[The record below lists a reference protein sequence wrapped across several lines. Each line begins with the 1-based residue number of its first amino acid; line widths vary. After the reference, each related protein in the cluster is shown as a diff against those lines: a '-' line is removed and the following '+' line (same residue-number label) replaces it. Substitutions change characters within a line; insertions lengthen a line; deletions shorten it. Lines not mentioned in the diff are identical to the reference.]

1 MAESA
6 VVEDDA
12 LQKGPRTTVRQ
23 PPLAGSDLVGVREGD
38 PTLADGQP

>member
-1 MAESA
+1 MAGFA

-12 LQKGPRTTVRQ
+12 LREGPRATVRQ
-23 PPLAGSDLVGVREGD
+23 PPLAGSDLVGVWEGD

>member
-1 MAESA
+1 MAGSA

-12 LQKGPRTTVRQ
+12 LQEGPRATVRQ
-23 PPLAGSDLVGVREGD
+23 PPLAGSDLVRVQEGD